1 MLKGSFFTDEVAF
14 EMARDGIFE
23 NSRAWNTKTHEEIQD
38 LEPFRWLSEESA
50 KLADFSAALLK
61 ENVLAQFTDAK

>member
-1 MLKGSFFTDEVAF
+1 
-14 EMARDGIFE
+14 MARDGIFE